1 MDNLQHFINY
11 SKFIRNYLFYWIK
24 TSQTLPIVC
33 FKDVEV
39 IYIKRFLSF
48 LSHTTYNIEEQHNIH
63 IPSIHFPYT
72 CEETHSSTTCIPHKH
87 IFYTLPPTET
97 IHTIRYV
104 IIPSSNIQITDEQ
117 ETLIQNADHFEEMY
131 FNSFM
136 FHDIT
141 DQDFHNLNYYSKF
154 PKHVNTLYRK
164 LYATIE
170 EYPHTTTIRNHL
182 TIKHINNIYNKTT
195 SISPPIIHIS
205 ILSFQIQWTTV
216 EKELDDTQTETL
228 HNPIISFMSDYFS
241 DITYKITYYK
251 SICRTMIHFEKDTIS
266 ETSAAIKKKYETQ
279 LFLEHFKDF
288 LETIPN
294 CHYTFFN

>member
-24 TSQTLPIVC
+24 TPQTLPIIC
-33 FKDVEV
+33 FKEVEL

-48 LSHTTYNIEEQHNIH
+48 LSDTNHTIEIEYNVNI
-63 IPSIHFPYT
+63 PPIHFPYT
-72 CEETHSSTTCIPHKH
+72 CEETHSTTTCTPHKH
-87 IFYTLPPTET
+87 IFYTLPPTEST
-97 IHTIRYV
+97 HSIRYV
-104 IIPSSNIQITDEQ
+104 IRPSSKIQITDEQ

-141 DQDFHNLNYYSKF
+141 DQVFHNDNYYSQF
-154 PKHVNTLYRK
+154 PKHINTLYRK
-164 LYATIE
+164 LYAIIE
-170 EYPHTTTIRNHL
+170 EYPHTTTIRNYL

-195 SISPPIIHIS
+195 TISPPLIDTS
-205 ILSFQIQWTTV
+205 ILSFEIQWMTIQ
-216 EKELDDTQTETL
+216 KDLDDTQSELL
-228 HNPIISFMSDYFS
+228 HKPIISFMSDYFS

-251 SICRTMIHFEKDTIS
+251 TICRTMIHFEKQTIS
-266 ETSAAIKKKYETQ
+266 QQSDTIKKKYETQ
-279 LFLEHFKDF
+279 IFLEHFKDF

-294 CHYTFFN
+294 CSYTFFN